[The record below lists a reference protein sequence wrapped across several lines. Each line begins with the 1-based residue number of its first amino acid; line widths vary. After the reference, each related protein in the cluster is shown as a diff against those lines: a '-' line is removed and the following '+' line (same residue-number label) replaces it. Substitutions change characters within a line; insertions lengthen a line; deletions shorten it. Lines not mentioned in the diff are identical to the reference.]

1 MSTSSIVSKNIDDNS
16 NTSSDSA
23 NKFKT
28 KRTRKKSDESTLIKS
43 DSADEVSAVSSNWTN
58 VNDIL
63 EREEDSSANNK
74 KMNLFSFNKKK
85 YTEANESNDS
95 ESSQVRSYD
104 DFIQQSVEIGSFL
117 NFNTNSNSKTNKPS
131 TDIKKSSLIEMDDMS
146 SSDVCNNNSNSNAS
160 GSSSSGNNAQ
170 LVLIKYKKLTDDPT
184 MNSLRANQLQKRREI
199 HSLLLFI
206 FFLFVT
212 IITLSQILVMHSQT
226 NNSNFY
232 QIKLMQEELKLMD
245 ASIDKMLKEKH
256 VLPMHIWYALKQ
268 YNDNLKRF
276 NSFIDSFNQNNDSL
290 MLFSNL
296 NESYDY
302 YYQNTNDYQSRK
314 IDLESV
320 KSELLNELNN
330 CSIFTNDLVT
340 KRGLFNA
347 TLIDSLIKS
356 DTSSQ
361 IKDRNEY
368 IKARLD
374 KIYKYLIELL
384 NEFNSNKKSNNQHNE
399 YKQAKSSPSNIDELL
414 NDHLS
419 LLRPVMSTLEQST
432 QNQHMKCLKT
442 IIFSLFYFFNNKYS
456 NLFENQIEFR
466 KSVVNNYDLINKTLE
481 SIKDANNSLINS
493 RYLEI
498 PLRNMKDYLNK
509 YENHLHKNNYFDP
522 TKPMCDPQPPVLCK
536 CFFFY
541 NPN

>member
-160 GSSSSGNNAQ
+160 GSSSSSNNAQ

-232 QIKLMQEELKLMD
+232 QIKL
-245 ASIDKMLKEKH
+245 
-256 VLPMHIWYALKQ
+256 V
-268 YNDNLKRF
+268 
-276 NSFIDSFNQNNDSL
+276 
-290 MLFSNL
+290 
-296 NESYDY
+296 
-302 YYQNTNDYQSRK
+302 
-314 IDLESV
+314 
-320 KSELLNELNN
+320 
-330 CSIFTNDLVT
+330 
-340 KRGLFNA
+340 
-347 TLIDSLIKS
+347 
-356 DTSSQ
+356 
-361 IKDRNEY
+361 
-368 IKARLD
+368 
-374 KIYKYLIELL
+374 
-384 NEFNSNKKSNNQHNE
+384 
-399 YKQAKSSPSNIDELL
+399 
-414 NDHLS
+414 
-419 LLRPVMSTLEQST
+419 
-432 QNQHMKCLKT
+432 
-442 IIFSLFYFFNNKYS
+442 
-456 NLFENQIEFR
+456 
-466 KSVVNNYDLINKTLE
+466 
-481 SIKDANNSLINS
+481 
-493 RYLEI
+493 
-498 PLRNMKDYLNK
+498 
-509 YENHLHKNNYFDP
+509 
-522 TKPMCDPQPPVLCK
+522 
-536 CFFFY
+536 
-541 NPN
+541 